1 MRAAPQIAGGDLSG
15 LEHSMTNHV
24 AGKSIVITGAGSG
37 FGRLTAKKAAALGGR
52 VTCVDVNAAAAEATA
67 AEIKAD
73 GGEAQSA
80 AADVV
85 HIDEVRAAAK
95 AAVAAYGA
103 IDVMVNNAGIMPLA
117 FIADHEKAL
126 GAWSRC
132 IDINFKGVMNGTV
145 AVYDQM
151 IAQGR
156 GQVVNLSSIFGNRPA
171 AGGAVYGATKA
182 AVDYFSHALRQE
194 SRGKIKVTVVK
205 PSGVS
210 STGLGGT
217 VVNGQASVGIL
228 GQNMGAFF
236 DALGQMHKGEAPP
249 EWTDRNAIDYMTLD
263 PEAIADAIIH
273 AIDQPWGV
281 NISDITVRATGD
293 HYLL

>member
-1 MRAAPQIAGGDLSG
+1 
-15 LEHSMTNHV
+15 MTNHV

-37 FGRLTAKKAAALGGR
+37 FGQLTAKKAAALGAR
-52 VTCVDVNAAAAEATA
+52 VTCVDVNAAAAEAVA
-67 AEIKAD
+67 AEIRAA
-73 GGEAQSA
+73 GGEAQA
-80 AADVV
+80 VAADVTR
-85 HIDEVRAAAK
+85 IEELRAAAK

-117 FIADHEKAL
+117 FIADHDKAL
-126 GAWSRC
+126 EAWSRC

-156 GQVVNLSSIFGNRPA
+156 GQVINLSSIFGNRPA
-171 AGGAVYGATKA
+171 VGGAVYGATKA

-194 SRGKIKVTVVK
+194 GRGKIKVTVIK

-217 VVNGQASVGIL
+217 VVNGQAAIGIL
-228 GQNMGAFF
+228 GQNAGTFF
-236 DALGQMHKGEAPP
+236 DALGRMRGGDAPA

-273 AIDQPWGV
+273 AIDQPLGV
-281 NISDITVRATGD
+281 SISDITVRASGD